1 MIFYNLI
8 DDSTVIC
15 VFNTKKTSNLFPKTG
30 SHKIYMR
37 FSGVIGY
44 KKYGLEKL

>member
-1 MIFYNLI
+1 MILLSF
-8 DDSTVIC
+8 
-15 VFNTKKTSNLFPKTG
+15 VFLTQKKTSNLFPKTG

>member
-15 VFNTKKTSNLFPKTG
+15 VFNTKKLPTFSQRLEAIKY
-30 SHKIYMR
+30 IYE
-37 FSGVIGY
+37 I
-44 KKYGLEKL
+44 